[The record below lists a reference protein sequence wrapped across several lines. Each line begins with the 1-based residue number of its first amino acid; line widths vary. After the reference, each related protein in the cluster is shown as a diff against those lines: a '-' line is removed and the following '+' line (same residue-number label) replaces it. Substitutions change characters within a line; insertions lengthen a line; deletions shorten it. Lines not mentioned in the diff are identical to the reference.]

1 MPVGAAGLRH
11 RSIVTRPFKT
21 RGFRQSMPGNWHRN
35 DDPRRKVRSAY
46 PLHSGRG
53 LRNLLVRV
61 LVVDFTKHWGTELSE
76 TARIDIH
83 DSDTPL
89 LCRSCEVRHKG
100 LCGSLDA
107 AQLLA
112 MAKHTRMT
120 RYEAGK
126 LLAGEETPI
135 QSYANVM
142 RGVVKLTKV
151 LENGRQQ
158 VVGLQ
163 FAPDFLGRLFGRENA
178 VTAEAASDVE
188 LCEVPRAAFERLMV
202 EYPQMEHRLFG
213 QVLREL
219 DEARDWMVTLGQKTA
234 AEKVASLLYLIAG
247 HIAPSTGTE
256 TRDTAVF
263 DLPLSRIDIAE
274 FLGLTIET
282 VSRQITKLRSEGVI
296 SVVANRQIT
305 VPSLSRLKAR
315 CC

>member
-1 MPVGAAGLRH
+1 M
-11 RSIVTRPFKT
+11 
-21 RGFRQSMPGNWHRN
+21 
-35 DDPRRKVRSAY
+35 
-46 PLHSGRG
+46 
-53 LRNLLVRV
+53 
-61 LVVDFTKHWGTELSE
+61 TKHWGTELSE
-76 TARIDIH
+76 AARIDIH
-83 DSDTPL
+83 NSDTPA

-100 LCGSLDA
+100 LCGALDA
-107 AQLLA
+107 RQLLA

-120 RYEAGK
+120 RHEAGK

-163 FAPDFLGRLFGRENA
+163 FAPDFLGRLFGRQNA

-188 LCEVPRAAFERLMV
+188 LCEVPRAAFERLV
-202 EYPQMEHRLFG
+202 TEYPQMEHRLFG

-247 HIAPSTGTE
+247 HIDPSTGPE
-256 TRDTAVF
+256 TRDTAEF

-282 VSRQITKLRSEGVI
+282 VSRQITKLRTDEVI
-296 SVVANRQIT
+296 AVVANRHIT
-305 VPSLSRLKAR
+305 VPSLNRLKAR
-315 CC
+315 CG